1 MDIPSGNPLAQ
12 LTAITHEILRLEAE
26 LKTLY
31 IKRDQ
36 LDWSLHEGD
45 HSE

>member
-1 MDIPSGNPLAQ
+1 MDVQSGNTVAQ

-26 LKTLY
+26 LKALY
-31 IKRDQ
+31 IQRDR
-36 LDWSLHEGD
+36 LDWVLEEGD